1 MTSEE
6 ARERI
11 FHRLCKEYKENGEAW
26 VKREP
31 LADEL
36 KIPQDLFGKVLDG
49 LTAGSGNMSVEIK
62 GSEDIR
68 LGASW
73 KGRCADKNP

>member
-1 MTSEE
+1 MTDEE
-6 ARERI
+6 AKERI

-26 VKREP
+26 VKRES

-36 KIPQDLFGKVLDG
+36 KIPQDIFGKILNE
-49 LTAGSGNMSVEIK
+49 LTAGSSNMYVETN

-73 KGRCADKNP
+73 KGRCEDKNP